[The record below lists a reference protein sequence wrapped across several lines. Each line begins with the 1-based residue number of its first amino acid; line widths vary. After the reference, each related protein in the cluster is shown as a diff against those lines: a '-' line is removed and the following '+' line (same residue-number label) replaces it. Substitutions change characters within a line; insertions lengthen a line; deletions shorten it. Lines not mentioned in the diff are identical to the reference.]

1 MADIRLSTIIRPHE
15 DSDLVVESVRS
26 LFPDWMPDSV
36 PKSSYFPQTR
46 QDVVLEGE
54 CETLDSFL
62 EMARNQRI
70 LDTTLD
76 AMSMNLQGDFTSFS
90 VSRQAAIAGKLSF
103 VLEERSLGGEI
114 DVQIEMEGLAGW
126 LERVTWHPGRDSVP
140 RTIGDGLSMSG
151 QGEPAEWFDKR
162 GNPTMGDD

>member
-15 DSDLVVESVRS
+15 DPDLVVESVRS
-26 LFPDWMPDSV
+26 LFPDWIPDSV
-36 PKSSYFPQTR
+36 PESSYFPQAR
-46 QDVVLEGE
+46 RDVVLEGE

-62 EMARNQRI
+62 ETARNQRI
-70 LDTTLD
+70 LDTALD

-140 RTIGDGLSMSG
+140 RAIGDGLSMSG